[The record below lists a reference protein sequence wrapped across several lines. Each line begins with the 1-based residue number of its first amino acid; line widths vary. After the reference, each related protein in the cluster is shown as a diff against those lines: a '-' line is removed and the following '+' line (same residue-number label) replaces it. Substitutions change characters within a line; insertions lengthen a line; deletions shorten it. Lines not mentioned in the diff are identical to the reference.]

1 MTFEL
6 HLPVGTGRYV
16 ARLDQNL
23 CNLTEA
29 SEKGWTV
36 LDLFFF
42 FFFRLFSHLWSVPL
56 CDQRELVIC

>member
-1 MTFEL
+1 MTFAL

-42 FFFRLFSHLWSVPL
+42 FFSGCFHTFGVSPFVI
-56 CDQRELVIC
+56 RENW

>member
-1 MTFEL
+1 MTFAL

-16 ARLDQNL
+16 ARLDQKL

-42 FFFRLFSHLWSVPL
+42 FFFSGCFHTFGVSPFVI
-56 CDQRELVIC
+56 RENW